1 MGLAVYA
8 DFSVMEKQELLLQLA
23 LRLKELRKL
32 KNVTQEEVHNE
43 TGIHVARIEQGKR
56 DISFTTLCKLA
67 EYFGVELNAFK

>member
-1 MGLAVYA
+1 MVVYA
-8 DFSVMEKQELLLQLA
+8 AFSVMEKQELLLQLA

-56 DISFTTLCKLA
+56 DISYTTLLRLSQ
-67 EYFGVELNAFK
+67 YFNTDLNAFK